1 MPSVRLDF
9 IPPNNPNL
17 NRLRIFEGPEADGPF
32 DMIEEVSAIGA
43 YPNYISTYTTTQ
55 AEDILDWFAIRWVQT
70 NGTELPL
77 SASIHGETT
86 TVIGEIIN
94 RVQLRYPG
102 ADPTLI
108 AQEAEVVLEL
118 VFGTTDP
125 DPDLITATQM
135 SAIVQL
141 TTARV
146 MAWGMISSSAS
157 ASYTAGLVQ
166 QKTDTSTAVQSRAD
180 LKDLAQQALA
190 QLGVAHS
197 VIAQMDDPKVSN
209 GVIAS
214 VDITRLLLEI
224 L

>member
-17 NRLRIFEGPEADGPF
+17 NRLRIFEGPEPDGPF